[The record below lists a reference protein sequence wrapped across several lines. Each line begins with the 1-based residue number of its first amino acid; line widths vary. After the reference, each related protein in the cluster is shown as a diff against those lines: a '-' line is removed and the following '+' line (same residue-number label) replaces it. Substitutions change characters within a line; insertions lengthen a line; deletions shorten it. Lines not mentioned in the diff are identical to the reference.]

1 MKLAETRALLER
13 RGLRLQRER
22 GQNFL
27 VDPERASA
35 LAVLAGVCPG
45 DTVVEIG
52 TGLGALTRA
61 LAAVAARV
69 VTFEIDA
76 GLVAALRE
84 ESLLPPNVELHH
96 ADALRVDLAECVASV
111 PRERARVVANLP
123 YSTATPLLRALL
135 DQRDHFCDWSVMLQR
150 EVAARLDARPGERD
164 YGSFAVLHALTA
176 EVEVVAELAPGAFF
190 PVPKVVS
197 SFARVVPRVGD
208 ALSNEELLAVER
220 VARAAFGKRRKTLV
234 NALRGGGF
242 GDEVL
247 GAVEALGIDPR
258 ARAETLEPVAFR
270 RLTAQLSGR

>member
-1 MKLAETRALLER
+1 M
-13 RGLRLQRER
+13 RL
-22 GQNFL
+22 
-27 VDPERASA
+27 
-35 LAVLAGVCPG
+35 
-45 DTVVEIG
+45 
-52 TGLGALTRA
+52 
-61 LAAVAARV
+61 
-69 VTFEIDA
+69 
-76 GLVAALRE
+76 
-84 ESLLPPNVELHH
+84 
-96 ADALRVDLAECVASV
+96 
-111 PRERARVVANLP
+111 VANLP
-123 YSTATPLLRALL
+123 YSISGPVLRRLL
-135 DQRDHFCDWSVMLQR
+135 DLHDTLVDWSVMLQR

-242 GDEVL
+242 GDKVL